1 MNQLANQDLKGFWGR
16 KKFIAIDLYQELG
29 ACGLPNKERLEEAIM
44 RRFALAN
51 GTFRRTHD
59 ARFEDFDGDAI
70 RQIKKFFSEDELLR
84 VHDVAVSDGRT
95 ACQFFKK
102 LKRNFKKISYHA
114 TDRDT
119 YVKIIESKK
128 QPKNK
133 IVRDEEGK
141 LLQIIWPPFVFNI
154 PKKESPFLYPINRL
168 LIKLLEDKR
177 RLNKWLKLDEKK
189 EKRISIFS
197 HEAQKLERD
206 DVSFSLGAYDLFNKM
221 PAKYDIIRVM
231 NVLNRSY
238 FTEEEARKIITN
250 IKSSLKDPGILLVG
264 SNKDAGSPVNG
275 NIFLNKKGAFRII
288 STFGGGAPYKEIFL
302 ESSDKNIDLR
312 KERSDKQTYFDPN
325 SS

>member
-1 MNQLANQDLKGFWGR
+1 MFKTGIYNLNQLANQKLDGFFGKR
-16 KKFIAIDLYQELG
+16 KFIAIDLYEEVGLS
-29 ACGLPNKERLEEAIM
+29 GLPNKERLKEAIM

-70 RQIKKFFSEDELLR
+70 RQIKKFFSKDDLLR
-84 VHDVAVSDGRT
+84 IHDVAVSDGRT
-95 ACQFFKK
+95 ACEFFNK
-102 LKRNFKKISYHA
+102 LKRDFKKMHYHA

-128 QPKNK
+128 NPKNK

-154 PKKESPFLYPINRL
+154 PKKESPLLYPINRL
-168 LIKLLEDKR
+168 LIKLLENKTR
-177 RLNKWLKLDEKK
+177 MKKWLKLNNVK

-206 DVSFSLGAYDLFNKM
+206 DISFSLGAYDLFNKM

-231 NVLNRSY
+231 NVLNKSY
-238 FTEEEARKIITN
+238 FTEEEARKIIIN
-250 IKSSLKDPGILLVG
+250 IKNFFKRTGNTLGWVQQRRRLSGRWQYLLE
-264 SNKDAGSPVNG
+264 
-275 NIFLNKKGAFRII
+275 KK
-288 STFGGGAPYKEIFL
+288 
-302 ESSDKNIDLR
+302 
-312 KERSDKQTYFDPN
+312 
-325 SS
+325 